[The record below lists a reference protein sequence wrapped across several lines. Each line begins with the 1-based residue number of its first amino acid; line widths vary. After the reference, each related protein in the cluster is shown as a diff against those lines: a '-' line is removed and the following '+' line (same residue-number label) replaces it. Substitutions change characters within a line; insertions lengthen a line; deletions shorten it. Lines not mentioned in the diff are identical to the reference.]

1 MADQKL
7 SDQYRQYAPD
17 QSTSRVS
24 LAEKL
29 TAELPP
35 RPQGQADQP
44 LRMGCER
51 LSSAGLLLFAVAV
64 LAILALVLHGLNSAD
79 DPAAPSVASN
89 TLQSGPH
96 DNP

>member
-1 MADQKL
+1 MADQNL
-7 SDQYRQYAPD
+7 SDQHRQYASDRP
-17 QSTSRVS
+17 TSRVS

-35 RPQGQADQP
+35 RPKGQADQT

-51 LSSAGLLLFAVAV
+51 LSSTGLMLFAVAV
-64 LAILALVLHGLNSAD
+64 LAILTLVLHGLNRAD

-89 TLQSGPH
+89 TLQSGLH
-96 DNP
+96 GNP